1 MGLGSVRREG
11 SPVVVQAV
19 PQTVCLWV
27 NVCVCVCVRQI
38 VFFFTALFGNVR
50 HSAFFIIIIYFLLLL
65 LMEGGGKVLLAAVGD
80 GLTTG
85 TNQTLTTSPVSLSR
99 CGGLC
104 LHCGRAGIVVSDGR
118 WRML

>member
-50 HSAFFIIIIYFLLLL
+50 DSAFFIIIIFIFFY
-65 LMEGGGKVLLAAVGD
+65 
-80 GLTTG
+80 
-85 TNQTLTTSPVSLSR
+85 
-99 CGGLC
+99 CC
-104 LHCGRAGIVVSDGR
+104 
-118 WRML
+118 

>member
-1 MGLGSVRREG
+1 
-11 SPVVVQAV
+11 
-19 PQTVCLWV
+19 
-27 NVCVCVCVRQI
+27 
-38 VFFFTALFGNVR
+38 
-50 HSAFFIIIIYFLLLL
+50 
-65 LMEGGGKVLLAAVGD
+65 MEGGGKVLLAVVGD

>member
-27 NVCVCVCVRQI
+27 NVCVCVRQI

-50 HSAFFIIIIYFLLLL
+50 DSAFFIIIILFIFLLL